1 MILDDS
7 VVHFLRKTEPL
18 YIHLAVA
25 NSEGR
30 SYSVRGFGVQTNE
43 GKDQLKIFILKS
55 QTKKVLSFI
64 HSGTGKISC
73 LFTDGFTNESYQIK
87 GSFIES
93 KLCAEEDNEFLS
105 RYRKGSLKLFPKM
118 YDKFP
123 LSATFCD
130 SVSFFVE
137 EVYVQTPGPYAG
149 SRYVKGVDTHDT

>member
-25 NSEGR
+25 NSERR

-43 GKDQLKIFILKS
+43 GKDQIKIFILKS

-93 KLCAEEDNEFLS
+93 KLGVEEDNELLS
-105 RYRKGSLKLFPKM
+105 SYRNGSLKLFPKM
-118 YDKFP
+118 YAKFP
-123 LSATFCD
+123 LSAALCN
-130 SVSFFVE
+130 SISYCPE
-137 EVYVQTPGPYAG
+137 EVFVQTPGPYAG
-149 SRYVKGVDTHDT
+149 RRYVKGVDTHDS

>member
-30 SYSVRGFGVQTNE
+30 SYSVGGFGVQTNE

-55 QTKKVLSFI
+55 QAKKVLSFI
-64 HSGTGKISC
+64 HSGSGRISS
-73 LFTDGFTNESYQIK
+73 LLTDGFTNESYQIK
-87 GSFIES
+87 GSYIES
-93 KLCAEEDNEFLS
+93 KLCTEEDNEFLS

-123 LSATFCD
+123 LSATICD
-130 SVSFFVE
+130 SLSYYVE
-137 EVYVQTPGPYAG
+137 QVYVQTPGPYAG
-149 SRYVKGVDTHDT
+149 SRYEKGVDTHDT